1 MLHFS
6 HFTLFSLN
14 LNRTFP
20 STCPSSF
27 LSISLPP
34 TFPFSPALCYSHIS
48 LSFCPSLSLS
58 LSSPLPQLY
67 PSLYLA
73 TFLCFSSISNKF
85 TTLWFQ
91 NISQLYLNVHKIV
104 FTIILLV
111 FSVCDLFI
119 ASASGNIL
127 LKIFFFGNSYVF
139 QLFFFSSSSVSF
151 GLQLPISS
159 GVCTF
164 WPQVS
169 EIFPLF
175 RTSFL
180 ISSIIYLMATN
191 LYSSNGLHCYI
202 VYTYVHRYIV
212 LIEYI

>member
-20 STCPSSF
+20 STCSSSF

-48 LSFCPSLSLS
+48 LSFCPSLFLS
-58 LSSPLPQLY
+58 LSSPLPQVY

-127 LKIFFFGNSYVF
+127 LKIFFFGKSYVF
-139 QLFFFSSSSVSF
+139 HLFFSF
-151 GLQLPISS
+151 LQAQFLLVFNSKYPLESAH
-159 GVCTF
+159 F
-164 WPQVS
+164 DLK
-169 EIFPLF
+169 EAKIFPLF

-202 VYTYVHRYIV
+202 RMYIDI
-212 LIEYI
+212 LYQ